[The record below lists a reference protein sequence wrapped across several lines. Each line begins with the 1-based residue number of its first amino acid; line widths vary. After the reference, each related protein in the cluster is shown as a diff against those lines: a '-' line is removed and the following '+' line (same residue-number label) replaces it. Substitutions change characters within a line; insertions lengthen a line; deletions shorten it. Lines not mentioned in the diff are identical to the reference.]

1 MENGI
6 GVRGDFIPYR
16 RKGKGNMEEQK
27 KKRSGNAMW
36 CVRLVVLLISYFFV
50 LFCITWMATG
60 NLNDGALS
68 RYMDPNAV
76 VMLLLIVFLTMLFS
90 GNGKRFLNGWG
101 AALGRNRY
109 CSLTELRRYLEAM
122 QLARRAAFLA
132 GGIVALICA
141 VNVLYFMTTLIAIG
155 FVLGNSLLTF
165 YYAVAFAL
173 IQQPMEARLQEWIVD
188 YMDEGVD
195 EEPVEDAQTMYF
207 RLRGM
212 GLTDREAEVARLV
225 ARELSN
231 KEIGKELYISDATVK
246 KHITHIL
253 EKTGCD
259 SRESLAELVH
269 RKG

>member
-1 MENGI
+1 M
-6 GVRGDFIPYR
+6 D
-16 RKGKGNMEEQK
+16 EQK
-27 KKRSGNAMW
+27 KKHNENAMW
-36 CVRLVVLLISYFFV
+36 CVRLVVLLIGYFFV
-50 LFCITWMATG
+50 LFCITWMVTG
-60 NLNDGALS
+60 KMNEGIFS
-68 RYMDPNAV
+68 QYVDPKAV
-76 VMLLLIVFLTMLFS
+76 VMLLLIIFLAMLFS
-90 GNGKRFLNGWG
+90 GNGRRFLNGWG
-101 AALGRNRY
+101 AALGRSRY

-122 QLARRAAFLA
+122 RLARRAAFLA
-132 GGIVALICA
+132 GGIIALIGGIDI
-141 VNVLYFMTTLIAIG
+141 LYFMTDLFHIG
-155 FVLGNSLLTF
+155 PVLGESLLTF

-259 SRESLAELVH
+259 SRESLVEIVNAGKAL
-269 RKG
+269 

>member
-1 MENGI
+1 M
-6 GVRGDFIPYR
+6 D
-16 RKGKGNMEEQK
+16 EQK
-27 KKRSGNAMW
+27 KKQDGNAMW

-50 LFCITWMATG
+50 LFCITWMVNGILHGVFTRFA
-60 NLNDGALS
+60 
-68 RYMDPNAV
+68 DPKSI
-76 VMLLLIVFLTMLFS
+76 VMLLLIVLLTMLFS

-101 AALGRNRY
+101 AALGRNKY

-122 QLARRAAFLA
+122 RLARRAAFLA
-132 GGIVALICA
+132 GGIIALICA
-141 VNVLYFMTTLIAIG
+141 IDILYFMTDLYHIG
-155 FVLGNSLLTF
+155 PVMGESLLTF
-165 YYAVAFAL
+165 YYAVTFAL

-195 EEPVEDAQTMYF
+195 EAPVEDAQTMYF

-259 SRESLAELVH
+259 SRESLAQLVTGG
-269 RKG
+269 KVL

>member
-1 MENGI
+1 M
-6 GVRGDFIPYR
+6 D
-16 RKGKGNMEEQK
+16 EQK
-27 KKRSGNAMW
+27 RKHNGNTRW
-36 CVRLVVLLISYFFV
+36 YVRLVVLIIAYILI
-50 LFCITWMATG
+50 LFCITCVATRDF
-60 NLNDGALS
+60 NLEKV
-68 RYMDPNAV
+68 YMYVSFRAA
-76 VMLLLIVFLTMLFS
+76 VMLLLLVFAAMVFS
-90 GNGKRFLNGWG
+90 GNGKRFLSGWG
-101 AALGRNRY
+101 TALGKNSY

-122 QLARRAAFLA
+122 RFARRTTFLA
-132 GGIVALICA
+132 GGIVALICWIDI
-141 VNVLYFMTTLIAIG
+141 LYSMVDLSYMGPLVADAT
-155 FVLGNSLLTF
+155 LTF
-165 YYAVAFAL
+165 FYAVAFTL

-195 EEPVEDAQTMYF
+195 EAPVEDAQTLYF

-259 SRESLAELVH
+259 SRERLAELVTGG
-269 RKG
+269 KAL

>member
-1 MENGI
+1 M
-6 GVRGDFIPYR
+6 D
-16 RKGKGNMEEQK
+16 EQK
-27 KKRSGNAMW
+27 KKQSGNAKW
-36 CVRLVVLLISYFFV
+36 CVRLVVLIIAYFFM
-50 LFCITWMATG
+50 LFCITWMVSG
-60 NLNDGALS
+60 NLQGMVS
-68 RYMDPNAV
+68 RYVNLRSAA
-76 VMLLLIVFLTMLFS
+76 MLLLLVLLAIVFS
-90 GNGKRFLNGWG
+90 GNGKRFLDGWG
-101 AALGRNRY
+101 TALGKNRY
-109 CSLTELRRYLEAM
+109 SSLTELRRYLEAM
-122 QLARRAAFLA
+122 RFARRAAFMA
-132 GGIVALICA
+132 GGIVALIGW
-141 VNVLYFMTTLIAIG
+141 VDILYFMTELSHIG
-155 FVLGNSLLTF
+155 PVVADSTLTF
-165 YYAVAFAL
+165 FYAVAFAL

-259 SRESLAELVH
+259 GRESLAELVSGG
-269 RKG
+269 KAQ

>member
-1 MENGI
+1 M
-6 GVRGDFIPYR
+6 D
-16 RKGKGNMEEQK
+16 EQK
-27 KKRSGNAMW
+27 KKRNGNAMW
-36 CVRLVVLLISYFFV
+36 CVRLVVLIVTYFFM

-60 NLNDGALS
+60 NLNPGVIH
-68 RYMDPNAV
+68 RYVNFRAAF
-76 VMLLLIVFLTMLFS
+76 MLILLTLLAMVFS
-90 GNGKRFLNGWG
+90 GNGMRFLEGWRI
-101 AALGRNRY
+101 ALGKNRY

-122 QLARRAAFLA
+122 RFARRAAFLT
-132 GGIVALICA
+132 GGVVALVCWIDI
-141 VNVLYFMTTLIAIG
+141 LYFMTDISHIG
-155 FVLGNSLLTF
+155 PVVADSTLTF
-165 YYAVAFAL
+165 FYAVAFAL

-195 EEPVEDAQTMYF
+195 EAPVEDAQTMYF

-259 SRESLAELVH
+259 SRERLAEIVNAG
-269 RKG
+269 KAQ